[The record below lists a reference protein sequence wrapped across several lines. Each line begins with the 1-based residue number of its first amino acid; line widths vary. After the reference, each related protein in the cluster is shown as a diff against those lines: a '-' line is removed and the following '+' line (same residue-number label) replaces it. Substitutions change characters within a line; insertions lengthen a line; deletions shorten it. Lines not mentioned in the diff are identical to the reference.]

1 MRLNTKSR
9 LALGAMIDVALR
21 EHFGPVALTALAG
34 HHRTSLS
41 QLELLFGHLRRAGLV
56 HGTRGTNGGY
66 ILARATSLITVAD
79 VVMAVDK
86 RSAQDARDACVT
98 PMPAVIGPG
107 ESLALKLW
115 SDWSLHTLESF
126 QGITLKQ
133 LVEAAQVD
141 SPPTRPSIMRSIVP
155 DRPRPWPLIER
166 GPNSVSSLRSRF
178 DVTAS
183 GPRKTK
189 IPE

>member
-1 MRLNTKSR
+1 MRLNARSR

-21 EHFGPVALTALAG
+21 EHRGAIALSALAG

-66 ILARATSLITVAD
+66 ILARAASLITAAD

-86 RSAQDARDACVT
+86 RSAQDAWDACVT
-98 PMPAVIGPG
+98 PIPAVVGPG

-115 SDWSLHTLESF
+115 KDWSLHTLEF
-126 QGITLKQ
+126 LQGITLKQ
-133 LVEAAQVD
+133 LMEAAQAD
-141 SPPTRPSIMRSIVP
+141 NPSAWPSIMQSIVP
-155 DRPRPWPLIER
+155 DQPRPWPLIER
-166 GPNSVSSLRSRF
+166 GPNSVFQLAQQVRLDSIRAQKDKDS
-178 DVTAS
+178 
-183 GPRKTK
+183 
-189 IPE
+189 

>member
-21 EHFGPVALTALAG
+21 EHFGPIALTALAG

-86 RSAQDARDACVT
+86 RSAQDAWDACLS
-98 PMPAVIGPG
+98 PMPAVVGPG

-115 SDWSLHTLESF
+115 NDWSLHTLEFF

-141 SPPTRPSIMRSIVP
+141 NPPTRPPIMRSIVP
-155 DRPRPWPLIER
+155 DQPRPWPLIER
-166 GPNSVSSLRSRF
+166 GPNSVFQLAQQVRIESLRAQKDQDS
-178 DVTAS
+178 
-183 GPRKTK
+183 
-189 IPE
+189 